1 MKLNLT
7 MFLPL
12 VLLTLAGP
20 VRAETDG
27 GAWVKQSEE
36 FKRGY
41 SAGQLDTQIAWG
53 AALLATP
60 PASNEMKRTL
70 EAIGQ
75 VARHIALCVRNK
87 GVSFDQL
94 KKLTED
100 YLRAHPD
107 QAKEPIVLTTGEALA
122 PICERK

>member
-1 MKLNLT
+1 MKLNLG
-7 MFLPL
+7 MFLSL
-12 VLLTLAGP
+12 VLFAFTGP
-20 VRAETDG
+20 ARAETDG
-27 GAWVKQSEE
+27 NSWAKQSEE

-41 SAGQLDTQIAWG
+41 SAGQLDTQNAWG

-75 VARHIALCVRNK
+75 VARHTALCVRNK
-87 GVSFDQL
+87 GLSPDQL
-94 KKLTED
+94 KKLTEEH
-100 YLRAHPD
+100 LRAHPD
-107 QAKEPIVLTTGEALA
+107 QANGPIVLTMGEALA